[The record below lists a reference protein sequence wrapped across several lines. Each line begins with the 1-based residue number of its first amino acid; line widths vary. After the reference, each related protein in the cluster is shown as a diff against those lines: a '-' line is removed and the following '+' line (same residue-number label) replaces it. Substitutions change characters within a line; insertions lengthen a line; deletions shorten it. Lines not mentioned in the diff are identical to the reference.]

1 MGGVVWNDN
10 TMHDAFND
18 TSGGKDSDNKGSK
31 PTMAVGVVK
40 NLEDGFGKI
49 RVMLVLE
56 DETELSVIANPMDPN
71 TFTLPLLNE
80 SVFIFSDAIT
90 KRYYYLSVIN
100 DSSKISYS
108 SNKHVTILEDDEV
121 PDEHLKVTGK
131 DKRVITLGETLMQ
144 SRWGSSIRMGYIV
157 EEGQQNDLMGEISGE
172 TEAWAEDG
180 DKDSPV
186 MIIRN
191 GDVGIPNQDDSG
203 RIILASNH
211 YLTTD
216 ALAPKSHSDAP
227 DQYLGSQVLI
237 ESGKLVFHSKE
248 SDLILSSV
256 GAIGITTKEWSVDVS
271 ALMDQMDALVTAIQA
286 MTHPTGVGPSGPP
299 INVADFVKIQ
309 TELGK
314 MKN

>member
-10 TMHDAFND
+10 TLNAGFND
-18 TSGGKDSDNKGSK
+18 NADENSNNKASK
-31 PTMAVGVVK
+31 TVMAVGVVK
-40 NLEDGFGKI
+40 KLVDGYGKI
-49 RVMLVLE
+49 QVTLVLDDGVE
-56 DETELSVIANPMDPN
+56 QQAEANPMDPN
-71 TFTLPLLNE
+71 SFTLPLLNE
-80 SVFIFSDAIT
+80 SVFVFMDDLT
-90 KRYYYLSVIN
+90 KMYYYLSVIN
-100 DSSKISYS
+100 DSKTISYS
-108 SNKHVTILEDDEV
+108 SNKHTTILEDAEV
-121 PDEHLKVTGK
+121 PDEHLKVTEK
-131 DKRVITLGETLMQ
+131 EKRVVTLGETMMQ
-144 SRWGSSIRMGYIV
+144 SRWGSSIRMGYV
-157 EEGQQNDLMGEISGE
+157 LDEADQNDLAAEVSGE
-172 TEAWAEDG
+172 SESFAEDG
-180 DKDSPV
+180 GKDSPIMV
-186 MIIRN
+186 LRN
-191 GDVGIPNQDDSG
+191 GDVGIPNEDDSG

-256 GAIGITTKEWSVDVS
+256 GAIGITTKEWSIDFTT
-271 ALMDQMDALVTAIQA
+271 LIDQIDALLTALQA

-309 TELGK
+309 SALMK